1 MKLRFL
7 RRNLKIRNMK
17 TKESAYKPL
26 VHPTLEYP
34 GLILLGTHILQ
45 ITSTQQRKYYIKPQ
59 DGLQTDPIKPVST
72 PSLDWPTLQ
81 HKKPDFRCSTNFTD
95 RTRHRKNN
103 TCSYDI
109 SSCRIQYKHMSF
121 FPRIIPE
128 WNSLPLE
135 VVMTKSMD
143 CFKAM
148 LAVYT

>member
-72 PSLDWPTLQ
+72 PSSTHWTGPHSSIKSPTLDVLQ
-81 HKKPDFRCSTNFTD
+81 ISQIERGIERTTPAATTSRPVGYSTNICHSS
-95 RTRHRKNN
+95 RG
-103 TCSYDI
+103 SYLNGTA
-109 SSCRIQYKHMSF
+109 CPWR
-121 FPRIIPE
+121 
-128 WNSLPLE
+128 
-135 VVMTKSMD
+135 
-143 CFKAM
+143 
-148 LAVYT
+148 